1 METEVLNPPA
11 NGLDGRQK
19 GVSSITMSD
28 ALVLFTIFWGGE
40 VEVDA
45 HGGVEGVGSD
55 GGTIDGDR
63 PGDFKGRVT
72 EAERVAKPATACMLA
87 WAKQVE
93 VANKEEVSDGRLR
106 GVGGGQRVDGMA
118 QKGQGDGFD
127 SLWGRVGRFPGALH
141 LLDGLDNV
149 ASGI

>member
-1 METEVLNPPA
+1 MVEPLMATDP
-11 NGLDGRQK
+11 GTSKD
-19 GVSSITMSD
+19 VSQ
-28 ALVLFTIFWGGE
+28 
-40 VEVDA
+40 
-45 HGGVEGVGSD
+45 
-55 GGTIDGDR
+55 R
-63 PGDFKGRVT
+63 R
-72 EAERVAKPATACMLA
+72 RVAKPATACMLA

>member
-1 METEVLNPPA
+1 VLNPPA

-28 ALVLFTIFWGGE
+28 ALVLFTIFLVVKLRLTRTAAWRASGVM
-40 VEVDA
+40 VEPLMA
-45 HGGVEGVGSD
+45 
-55 GGTIDGDR
+55 
-63 PGDFKGRVT
+63 
-72 EAERVAKPATACMLA
+72 LA